1 MKTSERLYSLVK
13 IEKRPLFWGMFFL
26 ILSSGSTLVFPQ
38 LTRWFIDYVLTP
50 KKYDLLVPSVWGMF
64 CAFSIMGVAGS
75 LRYYFF
81 TISGERMVL
90 HLRRQ
95 LYQKILAEDIV
106 FFDKNRT
113 GDLMSRLL
121 SDCSTL
127 QNTVSVNVSMGLRNL
142 AQVLGGFAFMFYTS
156 WKLSSL
162 MLLMIPPIALS
173 TIFFGKKIRTLSKDF
188 QGSLA
193 EASIVADETISGIRT
208 VKSFVQEK
216 AEFHRYSIGLENA
229 LSRAKKRIM
238 TVALFMTVAM
248 FVGFGAISFV
258 LWYGGQQVVTGSLSL
273 GDLSQFLL
281 YLMIVAIGVGSLG
294 SLWGDMMAGIGASK
308 RVFEIIEREPNLKY
322 VGQKITN
329 LKGVIEFKNVN
340 FSYPMRSDIEV
351 LKNISFKIN
360 SGEMIAFVGPSGSG
374 KTTISSLLL
383 RFYEIDSGQILI
395 DDKDSREID
404 PFSLRENIGVVSQE
418 PILISSTI
426 KENIRYSKPDA
437 TEEEIRNA
445 AIAANAIDFIE
456 SFPEGFETLVGEK
469 GIQLSGG
476 QKQRVAIARAI
487 LKSPKILILDEATS
501 NLDTAS
507 ESLVQEALNRLMKG
521 RTTLIIAHRLSTI
534 KEAHSI
540 LVLDKGEIIQKGTH
554 EQLMNDHGGLYF
566 HLLERQFS

>member
-50 KKYDLLVPSVWGMF
+50 KKYDLLVPSVLGMF

-95 LYQKILAEDIV
+95 LYQKILSEDIV

-208 VKSFVQEK
+208 VKSFVQEN
-216 AEFHRYSIGLENA
+216 AEFHRYNVGLENA

-329 LKGVIEFKNVN
+329 LKGTIEFKNVN

-383 RFYEIDSGQILI
+383 RFYEIDSGHILI
-395 DDKDSREID
+395 DNKDSKEIN

-540 LVLDKGEIIQKGTH
+540 FVLDKGEIIQKGTH

>member
-1 MKTSERLYSLVK
+1 
-13 IEKRPLFWGMFFL
+13 
-26 ILSSGSTLVFPQ
+26 
-38 LTRWFIDYVLTP
+38 
-50 KKYDLLVPSVWGMF
+50 
-64 CAFSIMGVAGS
+64 
-75 LRYYFF
+75 
-81 TISGERMVL
+81 
-90 HLRRQ
+90 
-95 LYQKILAEDIV
+95 
-106 FFDKNRT
+106 
-113 GDLMSRLL
+113 
-121 SDCSTL
+121 
-127 QNTVSVNVSMGLRNL
+127 
-142 AQVLGGFAFMFYTS
+142 
-156 WKLSSL
+156 
-162 MLLMIPPIALS
+162 
-173 TIFFGKKIRTLSKDF
+173 
-188 QGSLA
+188 
-193 EASIVADETISGIRT
+193 
-208 VKSFVQEK
+208 
-216 AEFHRYSIGLENA
+216 
-229 LSRAKKRIM
+229 
-238 TVALFMTVAM
+238 
-248 FVGFGAISFV
+248 
-258 LWYGGQQVVTGSLSL
+258 
-273 GDLSQFLL
+273 
-281 YLMIVAIGVGSLG
+281 MIVAIGVGSLG

-329 LKGVIEFKNVN
+329 LKGAIEFKNVN
-340 FSYPMRSDIEV
+340 FSYPMRSDVEV